1 MKIVFICSANA
12 CRSPMAEGFAKKLL
26 SENGVSSLTVDSA
39 GLDAF
44 EGTPPTEETIE
55 VMKARGVDIASHR
68 SKPFNPHLGKNDMVL
83 TMTKSQKERILAEH
97 PTLAGRTFML
107 DEYARNKPE
116 DIPDPFKGQV
126 SYEDVADHIESS
138 VKLVLGLSSKHRK
151 KQLSD
156 FLKLF

>member
-1 MKIVFICSANA
+1 MKILFVCSANA
-12 CRSPMAEGFAKKLL
+12 CRSPMAEGFARKLL
-26 SENGVSSLTVDSA
+26 DDNGISGVTVDSA

-55 VMKARGVDIASHR
+55 VMKSRGVDITSHR
-68 SKPFNPHLGKNDMVL
+68 SKPFNPDLEKNDMIL

-97 PTLAGRTFML
+97 PTLAGRVFIL

-126 SYEDVADHIESS
+126 SYEEAADHIESS

-151 KQLSD
+151 
-156 FLKLF
+156 